1 MGDLW
6 QKNYVKN
13 NSQAAKNMIP
23 KNNISGL
30 SESKFHIIAR
40 APDHRMLPKGR
51 LLKGAISKKFSWNV
65 TPDYSNY

>member
-1 MGDLW
+1 MADLW

-13 NSQAAKNMIP
+13 NSQAAKNMIS

-40 APDHRMLPKGR
+40 APDHRMPPKGR